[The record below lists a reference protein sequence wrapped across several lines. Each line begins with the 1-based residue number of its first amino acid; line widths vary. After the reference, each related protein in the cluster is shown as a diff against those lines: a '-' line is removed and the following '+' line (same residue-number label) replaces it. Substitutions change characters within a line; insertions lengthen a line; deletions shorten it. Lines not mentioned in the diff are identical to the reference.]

1 MRVLC
6 VACGVHWH
14 CGGALGGGGA
24 QHGVVR
30 AHSLQPCLT
39 IAPVMCARRSFLG
52 ETGEPEASLAFAFY
66 KEGASDPTFLF
77 FKYALVE
84 EKC

>member
-1 MRVLC
+1 MGCIYPAARADEDEGDASWLAAVPDSSALLLC
-6 VACGVHWH
+6 AW
-14 CGGALGGGGA
+14 
-24 QHGVVR
+24 
-30 AHSLQPCLT
+30 
-39 IAPVMCARRSFLG
+39 RSFLG